1 MKLIDEV
8 KAEIERLDGC
18 SAGVLLAEALASA
31 CDLNRKVSLLEM
43 SSKFDIDNKN
53 LAAKL
58 IFIRKEPDYS
68 SADQDAALRWLKS
81 KGYIES

>member
-68 SADQDAALRWLKS
+68 NADQDAALRWLKS